1 MIDAQSR
8 AALSMEEVQAK
19 LTLMCIDTTF
29 ADACD
34 RMRAHERG
42 LVNWKHIDRTVL
54 SLISACMVRSEGTCL
69 SASKDR
75 QDHILWFCRRTRMA
89 CSLPSH
95 PAAGLMFR
103 RKYSAC
109 AAHDVL

>member
-1 MIDAQSR
+1 MCIRDRAKAYRQSRQSNAAGPGRSIDAQSR
-8 AALSMEEVQAK
+8 AALSMEEAQAN

-75 QDHILWFCRRTRMA
+75 QDHILWFCRRTPMA
-89 CSLPSH
+89 CS
-95 PAAGLMFR
+95 
-103 RKYSAC
+103 
-109 AAHDVL
+109 